1 MYELKFS
8 GNTYG
13 EVKAAIQDWL
23 HGEQQ
28 AAQALTALAREPQPP
43 VNPTPA
49 PAAMPVTG
57 MPQNAPWPTATPAPA
72 PIPMPPAG
80 QMAPAPTQ
88 TPAAPIPT
96 TAPSYTQADLMTA
109 GARLMTVV
117 GMPAMQQ
124 LLGRFGVAAIHQLPQ
139 ERYGEFAQALRE
151 MGGTI

>member
-57 MPQNAPWPTATPAPA
+57 MPQTAPWPTATPAP
-72 PIPMPPAG
+72 
-80 QMAPAPTQ
+80 
-88 TPAAPIPT
+88 APIPT